1 MNLLCVDIGTSSL
14 KAAVIS
20 EDGKVLAFKRRFLL
34 LYTTENAS
42 REWFSTL
49 QNVIKDLFEINKDLK
64 VDGLCVSGNG
74 PTLVTSTGKT
84 MLWNEE
90 VQPLKTKSLFIPR
103 IAAFKDKLGAEWDE
117 IKTIFSGPEFLINRL
132 TDAEI
137 TILPHERYLEAYW
150 TKTEFEKCGL
160 SSEDFEK
167 MPPFVAPGELAG
179 KLTHKAASFLTAED
193 NGIVDGLPVYCGAPD
208 FISALVGTNTL
219 VPGTLCDRAGSSEGI
234 NFCTEKMLVAEG
246 LRSLP
251 SIAEGKF
258 NASVLLPETGTKFAA
273 FKQKLEREAGHEFR
287 FHDLI
292 DDVIMSDGTNASYD
306 QGKYLMMQTALDVRN
321 AVAKLRS
328 AAKDNGIHFPDS
340 MVITGGQCLHDG
352 WNQMKADIT
361 GMVIYVTECPDAELL
376 GDAIFVFV
384 KMGLFSSIEEA
395 ASKLVKKSKKFVPHE
410 DAE

>member
-14 KAAVIS
+14 KAAVIN
-20 EDGKVLAFKRRFLL
+20 EEGKVLAFKRKFLL

-49 QNVIKDLFEINKDLK
+49 QNVLKDLFASNSELK

-74 PTLVTSTGKT
+74 PTLVTNTGKT
-84 MLWNEE
+84 MLWNEN
-90 VQPLKTKSLFIPR
+90 VQPLKTRSLFIPR
-103 IAAFKDKLGAEWDE
+103 IAAFKDRLGAEWDE
-117 IKTIFSGPEFLINRL
+117 IKTIFSGPEYLINRL
-132 TDAEI
+132 TDAEV

-150 TKTEFEKCGL
+150 TQDEFLKCGL
-160 SSEDFEK
+160 TKEDFDR
-167 MPPFVAPGELAG
+167 MPSFVAPGELAG
-179 KLTHKAASFLTAED
+179 KLTHKAVSFLTAEE

-219 VPGTLCDRAGSSEGI
+219 VAGALCDRAGSSEGI
-234 NFCTEKMLVAEG
+234 NFCTDKMLCAEG

-251 SIAEGKF
+251 SISEGKF

-273 FKQKLEREAGHEFR
+273 FKQKLEREAGREFR

-292 DDVIMSDGTNASYD
+292 DDVIMSDGSNASYD
-306 QGKYLMMQTALDVRN
+306 QGKYLMMQTALDIRN
-321 AVAKLRS
+321 AVSRLRN
-328 AAKDNGIHFPDS
+328 AAREKGLPFPDS
-340 MVITGGQCLHDG
+340 MTVTGGQCLHDG

-361 GMVIYVTECPDAELL
+361 GMILYVTECPDAELL

-384 KMGLFSSIEEA
+384 KKGFYSSIEEA
-395 ASKLVKKSKKFVPHE
+395 AEKLVKKSKKFIPRE
-410 DAE
+410 DSE